1 MFKIDWCTAIGGAVV
16 GYLVKGKVES
26 TKAKFSGIYT
36 GAINTLKESFSEDS
50 KPTQPTQAGKAGQN
64 NTNG

>member
-1 MFKIDWCTAIGGAVV
+1 MFKIDWCAAIGGAVV
-16 GYLVKGKVES
+16 GYYTKGKVES

-50 KPTQPTQAGKAGQN
+50 KPTQPTQAGQGQG
-64 NTNG
+64 NGN